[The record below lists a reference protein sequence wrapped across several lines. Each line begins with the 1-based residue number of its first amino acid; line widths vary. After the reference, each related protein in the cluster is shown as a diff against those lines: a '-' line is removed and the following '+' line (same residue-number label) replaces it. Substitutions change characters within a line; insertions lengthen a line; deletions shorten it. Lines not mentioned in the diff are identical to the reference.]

1 MYFNLVMNSVDAMA
15 NRKVGVL
22 NISDIVEGDRVALR
36 VRDNGVGMDPEKIEQ
51 LLKDRETLDGELH
64 SLGFVFVRQTVAE
77 FGGDLT
83 IESEVGEG
91 TTMMIS
97 FPRLSDR
104 KTISHWSDGPGKE
117 GRRPGGDGARRETML
132 FPADAGDAATAAGA
146 DPFRRASWGRGAV
159 AARPPPATR
168 DRNNSCGQMIYEDYQ
183 NSRAQYPGSIFGIAL
198 TEDDKIEFF
207 SHRSYDRYTNVTH
220 EDLSPMCYQ
229 ATLRGRLERDAM
241 GRPMLTLKEP
251 QSVREFFEF
260 KNVPEKDRSPDKH
273 VQMVHDEYIRVAR
286 MLIATGLSPE
296 ICVELTGVNKFF
308 QEKVEFSNS
317 EPFPLKL
324 LARRPLTTEK
334 SE

>member
-1 MYFNLVMNSVDAMA
+1 MYFNLGMNSLDAMA

-22 NISDIVEGDRVALR
+22 NISDTAEGDRVVLR
-36 VRDNGVGMDPEKIEQ
+36 VRDNGVGMNAEKIEQ

-91 TTMMIS
+91 TTMLIS

-104 KTISHWSDGPGKE
+104 KTVSRWSDGPG
-117 GRRPGGDGARRETML
+117 
-132 FPADAGDAATAAGA
+132 ADAESIR
-146 DPFRRASWGRGAV
+146 PASWGES
-159 AARPPPATR
+159 AAAAKPPPATG
-168 DRNNSCGQMIYEDYQ
+168 DRNSSCGQMIYEDYED
-183 NSRAQYPGSIFGIAL
+183 SRAQYPGSIFGIAL
-198 TEDDKIEFF
+198 AEDDKIEFF

-229 ATLRGRLERDAM
+229 ATLRGRLEKDAM

-260 KNVPEKDRSPDKH
+260 KNVPETDRSPEKH
-273 VQMVHDEYIRVAR
+273 VQMVHDEYVRVAR
-286 MLIATGLSPE
+286 KLIATGLPPA
-296 ICVELTGVNKFF
+296 INVEVTGLNKFF
-308 QEKVEFSNS
+308 PGQSEFPNS
-317 EPFPLKL
+317 EPFPLQI
-324 LARRPLTTEK
+324 LARQALSTEK
-334 SE
+334 RD